1 MPRYPRTLS
10 NMKETER
17 LGLTFRRDPRS
28 EFLITE
34 CGQWTINA
42 YYPNKTTHIAY
53 NKNYRYLRMDG
64 KAIHQMV
71 GRTWVWNP
79 NPAKFRLVDH
89 IDGNSQN
96 NHASNIRWVDH
107 TLNGLNKKD
116 RKLAYKVVKKRKNGV
131 SIWWR
136 SRVVVRGVS
145 TASSWGTKEAA
156 EIETRNKLNALFM
169 SYYADN
175 RRTAYPTPPRAHYM
189 HYWADKPFGLTVRP
203 NFFDSGD
210 EQPGEPGAPIPE
222 IRTQRVTEGKG
233 IVQKREKI
241 SYIS

>member
-34 CGQWTINA
+34 CGEWTINA
-42 YYPNKTTHIAY
+42 YYPNKTTHISS

-64 KAIHQMV
+64 RDIHSMV

-79 NPAKFRLVDH
+79 NPVKFRLCDH
-89 IDGNSQN
+89 IDGNTQN
-96 NHASNIRWVDH
+96 NHAANLRWVDH
-107 TLNGLNKKD
+107 TLNALNKKD
-116 RKLAYKVVKKRKNGV
+116 RKMAYKCMKQRKNGM

-136 SRVVVRGVS
+136 SRVVVKGKETS
-145 TASSWGTKEAA
+145 SSWSTKEAA
-156 EIETRNKLNALFM
+156 ERETRQKLNELFL

-189 HYWADKPFGLTVRP
+189 YYWADKPFGLTIRP
-203 NFFDSGD
+203 NFYDSGD
-210 EQPGEPGAPIPE
+210 EQSGEPGAPVPPV
-222 IRTQRVTEGKG
+222 RTQRDEKGEG
-233 IVQKREKI
+233 IVPKRQKI